1 MSYRHFILCLPRAIK
16 LLIDQKFNEHCGWKL
31 KKKKKKK
38 KKNPQYI
45 SQFPS
50 NIVSAEMSQRLLLPN

>member
-1 MSYRHFILCLPRAIK
+1 MSYRHFILFLPRAIKFIK

-38 KKNPQYI
+38 KKNYI
-45 SQFPS
+45 YGR
-50 NIVSAEMSQRLLLPN
+50 I